1 MDETNLIMYL
11 ISGVVGIIVLL
22 AQVQLFSIAKEV
34 KRIRELLE
42 EKIKKE

>member
-1 MDETNLIMYL
+1 MEDTNIIVTLIA
-11 ISGVVGIIVLL
+11 GVIGIIMLF